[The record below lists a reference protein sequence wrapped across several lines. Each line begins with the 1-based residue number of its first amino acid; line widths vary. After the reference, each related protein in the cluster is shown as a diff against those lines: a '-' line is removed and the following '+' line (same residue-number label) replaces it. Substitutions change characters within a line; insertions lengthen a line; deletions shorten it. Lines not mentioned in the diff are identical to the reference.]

1 MEIFLITLIV
11 LLFGLLTYI
20 FRGIFKSN
28 KTTKFYHKSKFF
40 GENRFEQK

>member
-1 MEIFLITLIV
+1 MEIFLTTLIV

-20 FRGIFKSN
+20 FRGIFRSN
-28 KTTKFYHKSKFF
+28 KVTRFYHKSKFF